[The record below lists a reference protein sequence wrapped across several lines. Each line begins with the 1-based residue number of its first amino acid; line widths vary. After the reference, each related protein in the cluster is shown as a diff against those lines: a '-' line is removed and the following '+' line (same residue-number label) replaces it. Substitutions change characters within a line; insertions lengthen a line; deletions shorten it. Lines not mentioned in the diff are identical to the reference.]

1 MEVHKMFADRLK
13 TARKAKG
20 YTLESLA
27 NEYNAKFNGGLNKGT
42 LSKYENGKQE
52 PMSGVVGNL
61 AKILDVTTDYLL
73 GNAEVPNIS
82 DSFTEENLKVA
93 ARLGKIMNQADNK
106 EKFAR
111 IMKENF
117 GEDLLD
123 DEE

>member
-1 MEVHKMFADRLK
+1 MFADRLK
-13 TARKAKG
+13 KARKAKG